1 MSKKNQGRGEQRNE
15 KERYIQ
21 GRVHGARVF
30 VNRASGFGTRRRVC
44 SHARTTDMTADA
56 DSSGEGHALPDGDPA
71 RTDPVECP
79 VKPESEDTDLQNA
92 LGDKGGEGAQEGAL
106 PPKAGPG
113 EFDLLKVIGMGA
125 FGKVLQVRR
134 GMMPRFPSSLSLS
147 LAVFTLV
154 GQGGDV
160 ASGCLSNAHVTEPVH
175 EVTLDAGVLSR
186 LSRSTGQG
194 LQHFVS
200 PSLYV
205 TTFHSLS
212 CRTAEL
218 AKQLVHVYM
227 SMYTCVRSLS
237 HLAACVLTR
246 APCTLV

>member
-1 MSKKNQGRGEQRNE
+1 MC
-15 KERYIQ
+15 
-21 GRVHGARVF
+21 AP
-30 VNRASGFGTRRRVC
+30 
-44 SHARTTDMTADA
+44 HARTTDMTADA
-56 DSSGEGHALPDGDPA
+56 DSSGEGHALPDGDRA

-125 FGKVLQVRR
+125 FGKVLQVRW

-154 GQGGDV
+154 GQVEMLRAVVVECSRHGTG
-160 ASGCLSNAHVTEPVH
+160 VH

-186 LSRSTGQG
+186 LSHSTGQG

-200 PSLYV
+200 PSPYM
-205 TTFHSLS
+205 TTFYSLL

-218 AKQLVHVYM
+218 VKQLVHI
-227 SMYTCVRSLS
+227 
-237 HLAACVLTR
+237 
-246 APCTLV
+246 